1 MNIFKQTKEFLERGI
16 LLNLLSKIDE
26 NKIFSQKDYA
36 NSVGIAVGLINIYIK
51 KCIKKGYIKIKNVP
65 NRRYVY
71 YLTPKGFNEKSRLVS
86 QYLGDSFNLFTKAK
100 KDFQIIFESCKKK
113 KIKNVAIAGDGE
125 LVEIALLVAK
135 FNNFLVKFIFS
146 NKITKKELLD
156 IKVTNSVESISQV
169 DAIIIAD
176 TTEPQ
181 KIYNFLKLKLKKKLH
196 YFSPSF
202 LQIKLN

>member
-1 MNIFKQTKEFLERGI
+1 MNIFKQTKEFVKRDI

-26 NKIFSQKDYA
+26 NKIFSQKNYA
-36 NSVGIAVGLINIYIK
+36 NSVGVAVGLINIYIK

-71 YLTPKGFNEKSRLVS
+71 YLTPKGFKEKSRLVT
-86 QYLGDSFNLFTKAK
+86 QYLGDSFNFFIKAK
-100 KDFQIIFESCKKK
+100 KDFQIIFNNCKKK
-113 KIKNVAIAGDGE
+113 KIRNIAIVGDGE

-135 FNNFLVKFIFS
+135 SNSFSIKFIFS

-156 IKVTNSVESISQV
+156 VKITNSLELMSKV

-176 TTEPQ
+176 NEPQ
-181 KIYNFLKLKLKKKLH
+181 KVYNFFKTKLKKKFH
-196 YFSPSF
+196 FFSPSF
-202 LQIKLN
+202 LKIKLR